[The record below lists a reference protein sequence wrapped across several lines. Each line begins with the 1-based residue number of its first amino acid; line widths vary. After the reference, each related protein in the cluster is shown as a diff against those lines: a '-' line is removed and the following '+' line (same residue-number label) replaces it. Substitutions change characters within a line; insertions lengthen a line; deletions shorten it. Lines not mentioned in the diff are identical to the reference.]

1 MWCSVSLASPSFTH
15 HSSSCLDDF
24 STEEMLGFVSSFLAF
39 TLHRFGFQF
48 QLSFVACRLSLRPS
62 AERPFCIFAFSLVYA
77 IRFREFW
84 IIFGKV
90 YIIIHL
96 KSLPNIVLPSSSKLN
111 KIRIISSVL
120 PIFFCS
126 REVKLVRFSVQS
138 TCESCLV
145 CWCFF
150 LCYFCAVCDY
160 IVLIIIYWLV
170 WGFVQVWFFDPSFRW
185 LRFDQLSFF
194 KNNS

>member
-1 MWCSVSLASPSFTH
+1 MFGIPRFPLIYPSLVLVSRRFFDRRDARLRFEFSSFYTSQIQISVSVIVRCVSVVAASKCGTSI
-15 HSSSCLDDF
+15 LY
-24 STEEMLGFVSSFLAF
+24 
-39 TLHRFGFQF
+39 
-48 QLSFVACRLSLRPS
+48 
-62 AERPFCIFAFSLVYA
+62 FAFSVVYA

-138 TCESCLV
+138 VQSTCESCLV

-150 LCYFCAVCDY
+150 LCYFCAVCDC
-160 IVLIIIYWLV
+160 IVLIIIYWPV
-170 WGFVQVWFFDPSFRW
+170 FGFFQVWFFDPSFRC
-185 LRFDQLSFF
+185 
-194 KNNS
+194 